1 MECGVIY
8 TIMQT
13 ISNSTEDSL
22 FELGF
27 IFCGKTKEFKVLEDC
42 DYEIF
47 EKVTG
52 IASQLDVPVRVIK
65 PEPVCRVCNEPLV
78 CNGTRNTKY
87 EQKYFS

>member
-1 MECGVIY
+1 MKN
-8 TIMQT
+8 TK
-13 ISNSTEDSL
+13 NSTEDSL
-22 FELGF
+22 FELEF
-27 IFCGKTKEFKVLEDC
+27 IFCGKTREFKVLENC

-47 EKVTG
+47 EKVTS
-52 IASQLDVPVRVIK
+52 IASQLDVPVMVIK

>member
-1 MECGVIY
+1 MNN
-8 TIMQT
+8 
-13 ISNSTEDSL
+13 SNNSTEDSL

-27 IFCGKTKEFKVLEDC
+27 IFCGKTREFKVLEDC

-52 IASQLDVPVRVIK
+52 IASQFDVPVRVLK
-65 PEPVCRVCNEPLV
+65 PEPVCRVCKKPLV
-78 CNGTRNTKY
+78 CNGTKNTKY